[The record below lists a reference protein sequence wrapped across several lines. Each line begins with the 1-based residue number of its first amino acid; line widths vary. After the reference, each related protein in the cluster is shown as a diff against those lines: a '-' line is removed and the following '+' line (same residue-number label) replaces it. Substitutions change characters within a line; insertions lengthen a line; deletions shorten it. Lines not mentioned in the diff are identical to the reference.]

1 MKGTP
6 TGTRAGSTPEEVDGV
21 PVLTV
26 SRLARFLKQHMGSL
40 FPEGIW
46 LEGEI
51 EGMKPKPHPTGHYF
65 SLVDGEGKDKRSIS
79 AKLFSR
85 NGTMDRVLKTMNDI
99 GSPLQSGMR
108 VRVLCRLDYYD
119 VRGELGVII
128 DRIDPQFTLG
138 LLAAK
143 RDKLIADLMAK
154 GLHKRNGR
162 CPVPP
167 VPLRVGVVT
176 SLQAAGWAD
185 AQRHLEE
192 SGFGFNLLVA
202 DVNVQGDLA
211 PAQVAAAIRTLDGR
225 DDLDVLVVIRGG
237 GSKGDLAAFDDERV
251 AMAIVGCR
259 HAVFTGIGH
268 LIDTSVAD
276 IVAHSN
282 LKTPTAVADELI
294 RRVQLFRGRLGRSAG
309 ILGDRTLGAVA
320 HSRLRLS
327 RTAQSLRHRPE
338 MILASARHR
347 TEIAS
352 TQVRLLDPASSLARG
367 WSITHTAD
375 GRLLRTVADAR
386 SGEKLVTTVADG
398 TITSTVD

>member
-1 MKGTP
+1 M
-6 TGTRAGSTPEEVDGV
+6 TGTSSGAKTGSTPEEVDGV

-26 SRLARFLKQHMGSL
+26 SRLARFLKGHMGSL
-40 FPEGIW
+40 FPDGIW

-65 SLVDGEGKDKRSIS
+65 SLVDGEGKSKRSIN
-79 AKLFSR
+79 AKLFANS
-85 NGTMDRVLKTMNDI
+85 GAMDRVLKKMEGI
-99 GSPLQSGMR
+99 GSPLKSGMR
-108 VRVLCRLDYYD
+108 VRVRCRLDYYD

-128 DRIDPQFTLG
+128 DEIDTQFTLG

-154 GLHKRNGR
+154 GLHKRNKR
-162 CPVPP
+162 CAVPP

-176 SLQAAGWAD
+176 SLGAAGWAD
-185 AQRHLEE
+185 ALKHLEE
-192 SGFGFNLLVA
+192 SGFGFTLLVV

-211 PAQVAAAIRTLDGR
+211 PAQVAAAIRTLDRR
-225 DDLDVLVVIRGG
+225 DDLDVLIVVRGG

-268 LIDTSVAD
+268 QIDTSVAD
-276 IVAHSN
+276 IVSHSN

-294 RRVQLFRGRLGRSAG
+294 NRVQRFRAGLGRSAG

-320 HSRLRLS
+320 RSRLRLS
-327 RTAQSLRHRPE
+327 RTVQTLRHRPE
-338 MILASARHR
+338 MILTSARHR
-347 TEIAS
+347 TEIAL
-352 TQVRLLDPASSLARG
+352 TRVRLLDPASSLARG

-375 GRLLRTVADAR
+375 GRLVRTVADAPK
-386 SGEKLVTTVADG
+386 GTALVTTVSDG

>member
-1 MKGTP
+1 VEGTSNS
-6 TGTRAGSTPEEVDGV
+6 TRAGSTPEEVDGV

-40 FPEGIW
+40 FPDGIW

-65 SLVDGEGKDKRSIS
+65 SLVDGEGKGKRSIS

-85 NGTMDRVLKTMNDI
+85 NGTMDRVLKTMDDI
-99 GSPLQSGMR
+99 GSPLKSGMR

-162 CPVPP
+162 CAVPL

-225 DDLDVLVVIRGG
+225 DDLDVLIVVRGG

-268 LIDTSVAD
+268 QIDTSVAD

-294 RRVQLFRGRLGRSAG
+294 RRVQLFRGRLARSAG

-347 TEIAS
+347 TEIAF